1 MTPPAVF
8 LKPGRDKPVRQR
20 HPWVFS
26 GAIARIQGDPADGDI
41 VEVRDAQGAFLA
53 RGMLNRHSQIV
64 VRLLTWEA
72 DEVIDEGFWRRRLER
87 AIAGRALLAA
97 DPDTNAYRLVNAES
111 DGLPGLVVDRY
122 DRFLAVQFLTLG
134 IEYHK
139 ALLVSLLA
147 DLLAPEGIFE
157 RSDVDVREKEGL
169 APVTGRLWGAEPPP
183 LVGIRE
189 HGLRFLVDMRGG
201 QKTGFYLDQ
210 RENRRVFQQMVS
222 ALPGAEVLNAFA
234 YTGAF
239 GVYAAAAGAG
249 RIVHI
254 DSSAEAL
261 ALAREHMA
269 LNGFVGRDDEF
280 IVGDV
285 FAELRRFRAAGRRFD
300 AIVLDPPKFVHSAG
314 QLPRATRGYKDINWL
329 AFQLLR
335 PGGLLF
341 TFSCSGLVS
350 PDLFQKIVFGAAV
363 DAGREAQIIARL
375 SHGLDHPILLSFP
388 EGEYLKG
395 LVCRV
400 LS

>member
-1 MTPPAVF
+1 MTLQAVF

-26 GAIARIQGDPADGDI
+26 GAIARIQGAPADGDI

-53 RGMLNRHSQIV
+53 RGTLNRHSQIV

-72 DEVIDEGFWRRRLER
+72 DEAIDAGFWRRRLER
-87 AIAGRALLAA
+87 AIAGRAPLAA
-97 DPDTNAYRLVNAES
+97 DPDTNAYRLVNAEN

-122 DRFLAVQFLTLG
+122 DCFLGVQFLTLG
-134 IEYHK
+134 VDRQKE
-139 ALLVSLLA
+139 LLVSLLTE
-147 DLLAPEGIFE
+147 LLAPEGLFE

-169 APVTGRLWGAEPPP
+169 APVTGRLWGADPPP

-201 QKTGFYLDQ
+201 HKTGFYLDQ
-210 RENRRVFQQMVS
+210 RENRQVFQQMLS
-222 ALPGAEVLNAFA
+222 IMPGAEVLNAFA

-254 DSSAEAL
+254 DSNAEAL

-341 TFSCSGLVS
+341 TFSCSGLVT

-363 DAGREAQIIARL
+363 DAGRDAQIIARL
-375 SHGLDHPILLSFP
+375 SHGPDHPILLSFP

-400 LS
+400 L

>member
-53 RGMLNRHSQIV
+53 RGTLNRHSQIV
-64 VRLLTWEA
+64 VRLLTWEV
-72 DEVIDEGFWRRRLER
+72 DEAIDEGFWRRRLER
-87 AIAGRALLAA
+87 AIAGRAPLAA
-97 DPDTNAYRLVNAES
+97 DPHTNAYRLVNAES

-122 DRFLAVQFLTLG
+122 DRFLGVQFLTLG
-134 IEYHK
+134 IDRHK
-139 ALLVSLLA
+139 ALLVALLA

-169 APVTGRLWGAEPPP
+169 TPVTGRLWGAEPPP

-210 RENRRVFQQMVS
+210 RENRRLFQQMLR

-269 LNGFVGRDDEF
+269 LNGFAGRDDEF

-341 TFSCSGLVS
+341 TFSCSGLVT

-375 SHGLDHPILLSFP
+375 SHGPDHPILLSFP

-400 LS
+400 LP